1 MLCVDITSTF
11 ALFRLGAKARMARNL
26 LGRTALVDSD
36 GVSEAHMR
44 IKNREQRGTA
54 HEEPD

>member
-1 MLCVDITSTF
+1 MLCVDIASTF
-11 ALFRLGAKARMARNL
+11 APFRLGAKARMARNL

-44 IKNREQRGTA
+44 IKNREQ
-54 HEEPD
+54 